1 VPLDSGGA
9 VRGWGPRGKE
19 RLTSSTALLL
29 LLALAYL
36 ARTPFAAPQV
46 AEAFKQAAEAEK
58 GGRLLFGAV
67 SLLLPPCGGLA
78 TPAGLDRWSR
88 CNSIGRRR
96 RALRGGRQ
104 RLLAGAIL
112 A

>member
-36 ARTPFAAPQV
+36 ARTTFRG